1 MANKYGQDQWI
12 MIVDILNLVGIVLTI
27 FFFAYNRRRQYK
39 LSSLIDSETQ
49 NEADYTIFVSNIPLL
64 EFPKK
69 GEQNKKSNK
78 M

>member
-64 EFPKK
+64 
-69 GEQNKKSNK
+69 
-78 M
+78 